1 MTKLF
6 AILLLLVSL
15 ALTSCSSSSNLG
27 PGEHVQS
34 ANGSLK
40 LNVKKYTLSNGLR
53 LLVVEN
59 PQLPIYSYNTFFDVG
74 GRYEQA
80 GTTGATH
87 FLEHMMFKGAKKYGP
102 HKFDTFIESNG
113 GSTNAYTTFDST
125 VYYQNMPSHTIST
138 IIDMEADRLQH
149 VLLDP
154 KAFEK
159 ERAVVLEERKYRYE
173 NSPKGQLFLAMMQSV
188 FENTP
193 YGGSVIGDEKDVRN
207 LDRVEMRK
215 FFDRFYTPDNA
226 IVVVVGDVKAS
237 KVYDMV
243 KEKYGDIPPSK
254 GLREFKKKMDSK
266 ERYSFK
272 GRYKREIK
280 LNGQSP
286 SPIFS
291 IGFKGMR
298 IGEEESFV
306 LDILSSVLGDGDS
319 SYFNQL
325 YVKNKKPLL
334 SGISVANYTLRNN
347 GVFFFSG
354 DLLKRTNLK
363 RFKRKILRDIKK
375 SCDKGITDRS
385 VQKTKNQYM
394 IQYFRELQS
403 NSGVASFLG
412 LRESFFDDYAFYNK
426 ELQIY
431 KSITTDQVKSA
442 CKKLFS
448 NNEYIFLSVWEKHPK
463 GKI

>member
-1 MTKLF
+1 MTKL
-6 AILLLLVSL
+6 L
-15 ALTSCSSSSNLG
+15 ALMLILATGTMLSCSSSSTSDSQNHG
-27 PGEHVQS
+27 IS
-34 ANGSLK
+34 KNGTLK
-40 LNVKKYTLSNGLR
+40 LDVKKYTLSNGLR

-59 PQLPIYSYNTFFDVG
+59 PQLPIYTYNTFFDVG
-74 GRYEQA
+74 GRYEEA

-125 VYYQNMPSHTIST
+125 VYYQNMPSHTLAT

-149 VLLDP
+149 ILLDP

-188 FENTP
+188 FDKTP
-193 YGGSVIGDEKDVRN
+193 YGGSVIGDEKDVKN
-207 LDRVEMRK
+207 LDRARMRK

-237 KVYDMV
+237 EVYSMV
-243 KEKYGDIPPSK
+243 KEKYGNIPSSK
-254 GLREFKKKMDSK
+254 GLKAFKEKMDSK
-266 ERYSFK
+266 ERYAFK
-272 GRYKREIK
+272 GKFKREIK
-280 LNGQSP
+280 IKGQSP
-286 SPIFS
+286 SPIFT
-291 IGFKGMR
+291 IGYKGIK

-334 SGISVANYTLRNN
+334 SGISVANYTLKNN

-375 SCDKGITDRS
+375 SCDIGITDRS

-394 IQYFRELQS
+394 IQYFHELQS

-412 LRESFFDDYAFYNK
+412 LRENFFNDYAYYKK
-426 ELQIY
+426 ELEIY
-431 KSITTDQVKSA
+431 KSITTDQVKTA
-442 CKKLFS
+442 CKKLFAK
-448 NNEYIFLSVWEKHPK
+448 NDYIFLSVWGKHPK
-463 GKI
+463 GKK